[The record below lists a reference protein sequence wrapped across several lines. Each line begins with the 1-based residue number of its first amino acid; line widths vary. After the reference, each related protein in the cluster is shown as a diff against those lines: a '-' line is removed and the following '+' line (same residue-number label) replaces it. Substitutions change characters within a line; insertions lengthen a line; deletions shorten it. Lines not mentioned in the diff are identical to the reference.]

1 MAETFK
7 FELVSPER
15 VLLSGDAEQAQV
27 PGAEGDFTVLPNHA
41 PVITTLRPGV
51 IRVTLADKGIDDI
64 FVKTGFAE
72 VTPEGLTVLT
82 EHAFVTA
89 EADPRM
95 LEDELKSVEDA
106 LANCSTDDDEA
117 ISHLNLAIEEL
128 KVLHA
133 KKI

>member
-15 VLLSGDAEQAQV
+15 VLLSGDAEQVQV
-27 PGAEGDFTVLPNHA
+27 PGAEGQFTVLPGHA

-51 IRVTLADKGIDDI
+51 IRVTLKDKGIDDI

-72 VTPEGLTVLT
+72 VNPEGLTVLT
-82 EHAFVTA
+82 EHAFITE

-95 LEDELKSVEDA
+95 LEDELKAVEEA
-106 LANCSTDDDEA
+106 LASTEKDDDDAIAHLNMA
-117 ISHLNLAIEEL
+117 ISEL
-128 KVLHA
+128 KALHA
-133 KKI
+133 KSS